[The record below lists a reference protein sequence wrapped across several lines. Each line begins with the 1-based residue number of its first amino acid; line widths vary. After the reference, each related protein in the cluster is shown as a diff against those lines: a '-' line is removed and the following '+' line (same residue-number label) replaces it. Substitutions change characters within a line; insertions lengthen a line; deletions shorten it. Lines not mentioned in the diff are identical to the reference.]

1 MAHMANNTLQYASL
15 SPANV
20 YSGVDESGE
29 RESVEGVC
37 DMFAQFTRTSREED
51 QAACKDQRVSLH
63 LNVPYIYTT

>member
-37 DMFAQFTRTSREED
+37 DMFAQF
-51 QAACKDQRVSLH
+51 KDKQGGGPSCV
-63 LNVPYIYTT
+63 